1 MSQHLGLTNS
11 ELLHAFE
18 EFELPSQTRTAR
30 KKRIDYRRGQIGMAG
45 VQVPVQA
52 GPQASPSADDLEM
65 EIRDSRTSRYVVS
78 VGGRR
83 HSSITE
89 VDSRDLGTER
99 TSGKWFGEA
108 DDEKDM
114 DVESIVAVPRPKES
128 EMQGSLPSP
137 STHAWAMR
145 MHAYHIVLIPH
156 FSLFM

>member
-1 MSQHLGLTNS
+1 
-11 ELLHAFE
+11 
-18 EFELPSQTRTAR
+18 
-30 KKRIDYRRGQIGMAG
+30 MAG
-45 VQVPVQA
+45 VQVPVQT
-52 GPQASPSADDLEM
+52 GPPASPSADDLEM

-114 DVESIVAVPRPKES
+114 DVESIGALRRPKER
-128 EMQGSLPSP
+128 ETQGSIPLP
-137 STHAWAMR
+137 STHTWAMK
-145 MHAYHIVLIPH
+145 MH
-156 FSLFM
+156 